1 MRNLKIAFVAMLGLA
16 VLAACNRAPSGQAG
30 SSYDL
35 TAASNSKFLADYA
48 ARDGV
53 KKTADGM
60 FYRVIKSGSGAHA
73 NGPQD
78 GATVRYKGSLINGK
92 VFDETQGDPPT
103 FPIGRL
109 IPGWVEALS
118 MMKEGDEWELVIP
131 SALGYGAEG
140 AGDSIPP
147 GQTLVFDMTLLK
159 VHSGQ

>member
-1 MRNLKIAFVAMLGLA
+1 MRISKIIVAAMLGLTA
-16 VLAACNRAPSGQAG
+16 LAACNRNPSGEAG
-30 SSYDL
+30 SGYDL

-53 KKTADGM
+53 KKTADGL
-60 FYRVIKSGSGAHA
+60 FYRVIKSGNGATSR
-73 NGPQD
+73 GPQD
-78 GATVRYKGSLINGK
+78 GATVHYKGSLINGK
-92 VFDETQGDPPT
+92 VFDETQGEPPT

-147 GQTLVFDMTLLK
+147 AQTLVFDMTLLK
-159 VHSGQ
+159 VHHAQ